1 LGWVFLDK
9 DNNEI
14 VPNGENLFAIQKI
27 VPPNTSHLKSDITIT
42 VACDVNAPLF
52 GFKGAAQVFSPQ
64 KGATAEM
71 VVQLDNGL
79 QHLAMVVKRDF
90 GRDLAQVAGAGAAG
104 GLGFGLLFFLNA
116 SLKEGIK
123 IVMEQTH
130 FAEHLTDAN
139 LVLTGEG
146 KIDQQTLQG
155 KLIAGIVQAAN
166 VPNVPV
172 VALCGT
178 LSLSPEQIQ
187 QLGLSYAVSILNSPT
202 SLDEAIKHTYQG
214 VRDSTA
220 TIVQFLKNMGKL
232 VQTQ

>member
-1 LGWVFLDK
+1 
-9 DNNEI
+9 
-14 VPNGENLFAIQKI
+14 
-27 VPPNTSHLKSDITIT
+27 
-42 VACDVNAPLF
+42 
-52 GFKGAAQVFSPQ
+52 
-64 KGATAEM
+64 M

-130 FAEHLTDAN
+130 FAEHLTNAD

-155 KLIAGIVQAAN
+155 KLIAGIVQAAK
-166 VPNVPV
+166 VHHVPV
-172 VALCGT
+172 IALCGT
-178 LSLSPEQIQ
+178 LALSPHEIQ
-187 QLGLSYAVSILNSPT
+187 QLGLTYATSILPRPM
-202 SLDEAIKHTYQG
+202 SLDEAINGAYKS
-214 VRDSTA
+214 VKDSTA
-220 TIVQFLKNMGKL
+220 NVFQFLKNIGKL
-232 VQTQ
+232 